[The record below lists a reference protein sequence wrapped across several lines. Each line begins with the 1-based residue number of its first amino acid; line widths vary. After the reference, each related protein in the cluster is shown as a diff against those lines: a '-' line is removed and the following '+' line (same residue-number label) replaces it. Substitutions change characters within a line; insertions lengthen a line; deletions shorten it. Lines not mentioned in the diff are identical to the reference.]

1 MSLTYLVAIYRVV
14 VLDGIHFSHGEG
26 YCKRNDCN
34 GNAVTD
40 TLLEDAYIRCNR
52 SLKSGRQKSL
62 LFKDVLGETICQE
75 SGQGSD
81 PAHAV
86 LAECL
91 GEVRHIIADLNPVKL
106 WGILDWDW
114 DSLSA
119 LISSGVSVGYHLLD
133 QDQPQLIL
141 AEVHAWFCLLITHRF
156 KKSLCDSLKRF
167 TQLNKHL
174 LSQVSL
180 SAICF
185 SVAMSCSFAQGLLQ
199 ILGGIP
205 LCYFFFFFLFPVNWY
220 LKSGDSWAELA
231 VPLQTSS
238 TNSPQATSAEC
249 PGE

>member
-62 LFKDVLGETICQE
+62 LFKDVPGETICQA

-86 LAECL
+86 LAEHL
-91 GEVRHIIADLNPVKL
+91 AELRHIIANLNPVKL

-114 DSLSA
+114 DSLYLHS
-119 LISSGVSVGYHLLD
+119 
-133 QDQPQLIL
+133 
-141 AEVHAWFCLLITHRF
+141 
-156 KKSLCDSLKRF
+156 
-167 TQLNKHL
+167 
-174 LSQVSL
+174 SQVVSLWVTIYLARTSHSL
-180 SAICF
+180 S
-185 SVAMSCSFAQGLLQ
+185 
-199 ILGGIP
+199 
-205 LCYFFFFFLFPVNWY
+205 W
-220 LKSGDSWAELA
+220 LKCVHG
-231 VPLQTSS
+231 
-238 TNSPQATSAEC
+238 SAF
-249 PGE
+249 